1 MLLSV
6 LFLLFLIFL
15 NGFFAMSEIAL
26 ISAPRLRLEERAA
39 KGDKRALA
47 AMDLINAPNRFLSTI
62 QVGITLIGI
71 LAGAFGGATLGRDL
85 ADRLARIPIIAPY
98 SEATGVGLVVIA
110 TTYLSLIIGELVPK
124 RLALSYAER
133 IAVATAPYMR
143 MLSRIVLPIVHIL
156 SFSTDGLLRVLR
168 IKRLPHP
175 QVTEEEIRI
184 MIRKGTQIG
193 VFAPDEQAIIERVLR
208 LGDRKVGAL
217 MTPRTDIVW
226 IDIDDPPDII
236 REKIIASGHSRFPVA
251 RGSLDNVI
259 GLVDDKD
266 LLARSFNGQPVD
278 IHAVI
283 QPALFVP
290 EDMPALRIL
299 DRFKEVRLP
308 IALVLNEY
316 GGLEGLLTVRDVLEA
331 IVGDIPMPEPAEPEI
346 LQREDGSWLLDGMLS
361 IDEFKELFH
370 LEQLPGEEEE
380 QYQTLG
386 GFVMT
391 SLAKLPTSGDHFTWE
406 NLCIEVV
413 DMDGRRVDKVLVS
426 PLKTEE
432 HEEREL

>member
-39 KGDKRALA
+39 KGDRRALA
-47 AMDLINAPNRFLSTI
+47 AVELMNAPNRFLSTI

-85 ADRLARIPIIAPY
+85 AGRLTHTPMIAPY
-98 SEATGVGLVVIA
+98 SEAVGVGLVVIA
-110 TTYLSLIIGELVPK
+110 TAYLSLIIGELVPK
-124 RLALSYAER
+124 RLALSHAEK
-133 IAVATAPYMR
+133 IAIVTAPYMR
-143 MLSRIVLPIVHIL
+143 MLSRIVLPVVQIL
-156 SFSTDGLLRVLR
+156 SFSTDGLLRILR
-168 IKRLPHP
+168 IRKIPHP
-175 QVTEEEIRI
+175 QVTEEEVRI

-193 VFAPDEQAIIERVLR
+193 VFAPDEQAMIERVLR

-226 IDIDDPPDII
+226 IDIDDPSQTI
-236 REKIIASGHSRFPVA
+236 RETIISSGHSRFPVA
-251 RGSLDNVI
+251 RGSLDDVI

-266 LLARSFNGQPVD
+266 LLARSFNGQSFD
-278 IHAVI
+278 IQTVI

-290 EDMPALRIL
+290 ENMPALRIL

-331 IVGDIPMPEPAEPEI
+331 IVGDIPMPESAEPDI
-346 LQREDGSWLLDGMLS
+346 VQREDGSWLLDGMVS

-370 LEQLPGEEEE
+370 LEELPGEEEE

-386 GFVMT
+386 GFVIT
-391 SLAKLPTSGDHFTWE
+391 SLAKIPTSGDHFTWE